1 SSDLTQIYL
10 CVFSD
15 DTANVEKQLHS
26 DYAKEKEIQ
35 ILNEMCTLI
44 VSRSYE
50 TLGLINT
57 ENGKYQI
64 YAAQNRDWFSQKKL
78 EGDFDEL
85 TFHAANELAYDEEA
99 KELLMNATLSG
110 ITGYFSQRPDTSYSF
125 TYRGRTHES
134 YRWKRAEYSY
144 LKDDKTNIIFCTQDI
159 HSKKMEEEHLA
170 RLAEKERQIHQEKM
184 AFFANMSHEIRTPMN
199 AILNLSELLLRK
211 DLPLDVEQDIST
223 IYEIGNGLL
232 GIINSLLSFSKL
244 DTGNIQLTTGTYS
257 PATMCSDI
265 CSIISARLSKKSLH
279 FSLIW
284 IPPFQDS
291 SSEMRCEFGKS

>member
-1 SSDLTQIYL
+1 
-10 CVFSD
+10 
-15 DTANVEKQLHS
+15 
-26 DYAKEKEIQ
+26 
-35 ILNEMCTLI
+35 
-44 VSRSYE
+44 
-50 TLGLINT
+50 
-57 ENGKYQI
+57 
-64 YAAQNRDWFSQKKL
+64 
-78 EGDFDEL
+78 
-85 TFHAANELAYDEEA
+85 
-99 KELLMNATLSG
+99 
-110 ITGYFSQRPDTSYSF
+110 
-125 TYRGRTHES
+125 
-134 YRWKRAEYSY
+134 
-144 LKDDKTNIIFCTQDI
+144 
-159 HSKKMEEEHLA
+159 
-170 RLAEKERQIHQEKM
+170 
-184 AFFANMSHEIRTPMN
+184 MN

>member
-1 SSDLTQIYL
+1 
-10 CVFSD
+10 
-15 DTANVEKQLHS
+15 
-26 DYAKEKEIQ
+26 
-35 ILNEMCTLI
+35 
-44 VSRSYE
+44 
-50 TLGLINT
+50 
-57 ENGKYQI
+57 
-64 YAAQNRDWFSQKKL
+64 
-78 EGDFDEL
+78 
-85 TFHAANELAYDEEA
+85 
-99 KELLMNATLSG
+99 MNATLSG

-134 YRWKRAEYSY
+134 YRWKRAENSY